1 LAVKFLRYFLIL
13 FLVIMVFLLTK
24 NPYALH
30 YKPKKGEQPSIELF
44 DVKDYEILSTEINSI
59 VFSKKIEKYEGYD
72 KFYQINVLYKD
83 KLNLISTL
91 LSDKAVLRDSVLY
104 FNDNVKYTRSDDLV
118 LNTQSVQYN
127 LKTKVLSSDTPFELI
142 KKDMMTTGD
151 SFVYQMQ
158 EGIIE
163 ANHVKSTIRMD
174 K

>member
-1 LAVKFLRYFLIL
+1 MAVKFLRYFLII

-44 DVKDYEILSTEINSI
+44 DVKDYEILPTGINSI
-59 VFSKKIEKYEGYD
+59 VFSKKVEKYKAYD
-72 KFYQINVLYKD
+72 KFYQIDVLYKD

-91 LSDKAVLRDSVLY
+91 ISDKALLRDSILY
-104 FNDNVKYTRSDDLV
+104 FTENVKYTRSDDLA

-127 LKTKVLSSDTPFELI
+127 LKTKVLSSKTSFELI
-142 KKDMMTTGD
+142 KKDMKTIGD
-151 SFVYQMQ
+151 SFIYQMQ

-163 ANHVKSTIRMD
+163 AKNVKSTIRMD